1 MNKDLNSL
9 EVFLLSILTGVF
21 IAVVYAITSR
31 GSYQLS
37 PVQTLLGFLIFT
49 GWAYILYYSYLTKA
63 GKRIRQEYMDR
74 QLQKAIPPK
83 PQPATPKPQ
92 DQSLSIP
99 RLQSELKIVQEKIKL
114 ARMSSD
120 RQLESDLRQQ
130 EQHLRTQIQKIQ
142 VFVITRGFR
151 R

>member
-1 MNKDLNSL
+1 
-9 EVFLLSILTGVF
+9 
-21 IAVVYAITSR
+21 
-31 GSYQLS
+31 
-37 PVQTLLGFLIFT
+37 
-49 GWAYILYYSYLTKA
+49 
-63 GKRIRQEYMDR
+63 MDR
-74 QLQKAIPPK
+74 QLQKTIPPK
-83 PQPATPKPQ
+83 PQPATTKPQ

>member
-9 EVFLLSILTGVF
+9 EVFLLSIGTGILVAAVYM
-21 IAVVYAITSR
+21 IASR

-49 GWAYILYYSYLTKA
+49 GWAYILYYSYLTKE

-74 QLQKAIPPK
+74 QLQKTIPPK
-83 PQPATPKPQ
+83 PQPATTKPQ